1 MCAIPCSVKWVIFS
15 GCEMTGRGS
24 IDCQSLCT
32 ARAESDRRVAPVE
45 TGQKNI
51 NINNELLTHSQLA
64 QLSRI
69 KFCTSSWQQ
78 KGGYDFSEQ
87 QNLPTMIQERAE
99 LSRKLWEFL
108 SSGEHKLNLAQV
120 LVTKIKTLLWRSF
133 QFLHQKQNIEALIKS
148 DDQGLTVK
156 LP

>member
-1 MCAIPCSVKWVIFS
+1 MCAIPCPVLVGYIFS
-15 GCEMTGRGS
+15 GCEMTGRGRGS

-69 KFCTSSWQQ
+69 KFCTSSWQ
-78 KGGYDFSEQ
+78 
-87 QNLPTMIQERAE
+87 
-99 LSRKLWEFL
+99 
-108 SSGEHKLNLAQV
+108 
-120 LVTKIKTLLWRSF
+120 
-133 QFLHQKQNIEALIKS
+133 
-148 DDQGLTVK
+148 
-156 LP
+156 